1 MPGIRVSARAAGMT
15 VKAFLVDGSFS
26 AGDSLIGGNQ
36 PIKGLVLM
44 IKQESILSGDTGGQ
58 ATPYIDDIDVGDLKM
73 RYDGDLEGLFDSR
86 NKDNTGF
93 FGFNSY
99 MAMFNMAILNSSYD
113 IRAYESGTF
122 RRTFKVAILNA

>member
-1 MPGIRVSARAAGMT
+1 MPGVRVSPRAAGISVMS
-15 VKAFLVDGSFS
+15 FIVDGDFS

-44 IKQESILSGDTGGQ
+44 VKQEDTLSGDTGGR
-58 ATPYIDDIDVGDLKM
+58 ATPYIDEIDVGDLKM
-73 RYDGDLEGLFDSR
+73 MYDGDLEGLFDSR
-86 NKDNTGF
+86 DKYNAGF
-93 FGFNSY
+93 FGFNSP
-99 MAMFNMAILNSSYD
+99 MALSNMAIPSSSYD